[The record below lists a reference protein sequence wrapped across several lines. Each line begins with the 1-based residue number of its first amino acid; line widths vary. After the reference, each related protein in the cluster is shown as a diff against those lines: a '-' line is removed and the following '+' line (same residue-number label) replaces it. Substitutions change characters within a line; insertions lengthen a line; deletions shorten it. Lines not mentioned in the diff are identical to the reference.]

1 MSAERRVTNREE
13 FAGRSGERLRER
25 VIEEIFPR
33 LAAGFMHEA
42 SAGEAADESLE
53 SVFQGTLVL
62 LYRLLFLFCAEARGL
77 LPAGEEQGYDGI
89 SLTRLKREIAARA
102 GELAREAEA
111 GLRKRYRE
119 DSYRLYK
126 RLTKLFR
133 TIDKGDA
140 ALSVHAYRGSLFHSG
155 ARGASDGTVLAQASQ
170 FLRTHRIP
178 DRHLARA
185 LDMLARETK
194 ANSESLVFIDYST
207 LDVRWLGSI
216 YEGLLERRLRG
227 KELLYLEKDRRE
239 RKATGS
245 YYTPDYIVRH
255 IIEQTIGPILE
266 EKFRSL
272 GPRLRQVAKRREDK
286 TRLFD
291 ELFDLK
297 VLDPACGPG
306 HFLVEAVDYIAAR
319 MLVFLKT
326 FERNPVTA
334 QLAHLRKTFAREM
347 RASGHTI
354 DLKQV
359 TDFSLLKRHVLR
371 RCVYG
376 VDVNPMAVELAKL
389 SLWLDCFTRGAP
401 LPFLDQHLRCGD
413 ALIGASLREALGA
426 VEGRSLS
433 RLLAAA
439 DLMRQASLISD
450 LTRGEAET
458 CRAQYRKARRAVKP
472 LKRILDNYTGRCLNI
487 AAQSKSKRFFHW
499 ELEFPQAISGFDAV
513 VGNPPWGAELAQ
525 DEKRFY
531 RERFQAVATGKV
543 DSFALF
549 IERCTKATRLG
560 GRMGLLLPDIILLKN
575 YPAARLFILS
585 NQQISQ
591 IVHWGQPFADVSL
604 DVCSIV
610 SARSESVADDVPLS
624 CLVKVASRKAQEFV
638 RNTLTHG
645 IFRHNEAYKFNL
657 FLNDELRK
665 ALAVV
670 EENSE
675 ALSDFLEFH
684 EGIHSGNVRGK
695 LFVDECASAECQRL
709 IFGGDEVQPFT
720 LRWKGRHVVYDRSI
734 INKSKG
740 EYANLGREPHFV
752 NPKLLVRRTGD
763 RIIAATDYDH
773 FFASNNLFVAR
784 ARSGVTIPLEFFE
797 GLLNSD
803 FSTWYFRAIQPRQGR
818 LFSELKIVHLL
829 TVPVPRKAL
838 TEHLAEIVSLVK
850 SLRGGVNLR
859 RGGEAPGQTTA
870 YAKLNRIFAS
880 CAGLREGSGGAS

>member
-1 MSAERRVTNREE
+1 MTNREE
-13 FAGRSGERLRER
+13 FAGRSGERLRAR
-25 VIEEIFPR
+25 VVEEIFPR
-33 LAAGFMHEA
+33 LAAGFMHDA

-53 SVFQGTLVL
+53 SVFQGTLTL

-77 LPAGEEQGYDGI
+77 LPVGEEEQGYDNI
-89 SLTRLKREIAARA
+89 SLTGLKREIAARA
-102 GELAREAEA
+102 GDLASEVEA
-111 GLRKRYRE
+111 GLREQYRE
-119 DSYRLYK
+119 DSCRLYK

-133 TIDKGDA
+133 TIERGNA
-140 ALSVHAYRGSLFHSG
+140 ALSVHAYRGGLFHSG
-155 ARGASDGTVLAQASQ
+155 ARGASDGAELARAAA

-185 LDMLARETK
+185 LDLLARETK
-194 ANSESLVFIDYST
+194 ADGRSLVFIDYSA

-227 KELLYLEKDRRE
+227 KGQPLYLEKDRRE

-266 EKFRSL
+266 EKFSGL
-272 GPRLRQVAKRREDK
+272 GPRLREAVKRRAER

-306 HFLVEAVDYIAAR
+306 HFLLEAVDYIAAR
-319 MLVFLKT
+319 MLAFLKA

-334 QLAHLRKTFAREM
+334 HLEDLRKTFVRET
-347 RASGHTI
+347 RAWGRTI
-354 DLKQV
+354 DAEHL

-389 SLWLDCFTRGAP
+389 SLWLDCFTRGTP

-413 ALIGASLREALGA
+413 ALIGASVREALGA
-426 VEGRSLS
+426 MEGGSLS

-439 DLMRQASLISD
+439 DLMRQASVIPD
-450 LTRGEAET
+450 LTGSEAEM
-458 CRAQYRKARRAVKP
+458 CRAQYRKARRAVQP
-472 LKRILDNYTGRCLNI
+472 LKRRLDDYTNLCLCN
-487 AAQSKSKRFFHW
+487 AAPSKAKRFFHW
-499 ELEFPQAISGFDAV
+499 ELEFPQALSGFDGV

-549 IERCTKATRLG
+549 IERCTRATRLG
-560 GRMGLLLPDIILLKN
+560 GHVGLLLPDIILLKN

-591 IVHWGQPFADVSL
+591 IVHWGQPFAGVSL

-610 SARSESVADDVPLS
+610 SARRESVADDVPFS
-624 CLVKVASRKAQEFV
+624 CVVNVASRRAQEFV

-657 FLNDELRK
+657 FLNDGLRS

-695 LFVDECASAECQRL
+695 LFVDECSSAECQRL
-709 IFGGDEVQPFT
+709 IFGGDEVQPFA
-720 LRWKGRHVVYDRSI
+720 LRWKGRHVVYDRNI

-740 EYANLGREPHFV
+740 EYANLGREPYFA

-763 RIIAATDYDH
+763 RIIAAADYDH
-773 FFASNNLFVAR
+773 FFASNNLFVAQ
-784 ARSGVTIPLEFFE
+784 ARNGVTIPLEFFE

-803 FSTWYFRAIQPRQGR
+803 FSTWYFRAIQPRRGR
-818 LFSELKIVHLL
+818 LFSELKIVHLS

-850 SLRGGVNLR
+850 SLRGNVNLR
-859 RGGEAPGQTTA
+859 RGSEAPGQVAA
-870 YAKLNRIFAS
+870 YAKLNRIFAN
-880 CAGLREGSGGAS
+880 CAGLS